1 MLIRQPIAVKN
12 RGASAFT
19 LIELLVVIAIIAILA
34 AMLLPALSKAKA
46 RAKAI
51 NCVNNL
57 RQIGLSFV
65 LYGQDNDDQIV
76 LVGLGKPAPAVAW
89 FPGDVTYWPDLL
101 RAYMSVSNS
110 VACPVVAKGF
120 GIGFNHVEIGG
131 WIGNPDKLSSIK
143 RPADTVPFADT
154 GWIANPSEADPDR
167 WTEIKDRESIVYR
180 TPNNYG
186 YYDSLPTRPINR
198 HGSRANMGFADGHAV
213 ATRVSAMGLQ
223 FFPGVY
229 TSPRGP
235 APATGSTKWG
245 GNGQSDVRWMWDRE

>member
-1 MLIRQPIAVKN
+1 MNAPGVIKKTRA
-12 RGASAFT
+12 AAFT
-19 LIELLVVIAIIAILA
+19 LVELLVVVAIIAILA
-34 AMLLPALSKAKA
+34 ALLLPALAKAKA

-57 RQIGLSFV
+57 RQIGMGFV
-65 LYGQDNDDQIV
+65 LYGQDNDDEIV
-76 LVGLGKPAPAVAW
+76 LVGLGKPSSPGAW

-101 RAYMSVSNS
+101 RPYMSTSNS
-110 VACPVVAKGF
+110 VACPMVAKGF

-143 RPADTVPFADT
+143 RPSDTVPFADT
-154 GWIANPSEADPDR
+154 GWIANPAEADPDR

-180 TPNNYG
+180 TPNNHG
-186 YYDSLPTRPINR
+186 YYDIIPTRPINR
-198 HGSRANMGFADGHAV
+198 HGSRSNMGFADGHAA
-213 ATRVSAMGLQ
+213 ATRVSLLGLQ
-223 FFPGVY
+223 FYPGVY
-229 TSPRGP
+229 DSPRGR

>member
-1 MLIRQPIAVKN
+1 MNAPGVIKKTRA
-12 RGASAFT
+12 AAFT
-19 LIELLVVIAIIAILA
+19 LVELLVVVAIIAILA
-34 AMLLPALSKAKA
+34 ALLLPALAKAKA

-57 RQIGLSFV
+57 RQIGMGFV
-65 LYGQDNDDQIV
+65 LYGQDNDDEIV
-76 LVGLGKPAPAVAW
+76 LVGLGKPSSSGAW

-101 RAYMSVSNS
+101 RPYMSTSNS
-110 VACPVVAKGF
+110 VACPMVAKGF

-143 RPADTVPFADT
+143 RPSDTVPFADT
-154 GWIANPSEADPDR
+154 GWIANPAEADPDR

-180 TPNNYG
+180 TPNNHG
-186 YYDSLPTRPINR
+186 YYDIIPTRPINR
-198 HGSRANMGFADGHAV
+198 HGSRSNMGFADGHAA
-213 ATRVSAMGLQ
+213 ATRVSLLGLQ
-223 FFPGVY
+223 FYPGVY
-229 TSPRGP
+229 DSPRGR